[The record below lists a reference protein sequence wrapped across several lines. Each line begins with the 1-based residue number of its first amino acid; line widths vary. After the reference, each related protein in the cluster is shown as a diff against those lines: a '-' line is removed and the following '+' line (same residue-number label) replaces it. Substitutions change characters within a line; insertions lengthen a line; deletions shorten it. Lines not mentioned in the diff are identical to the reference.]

1 MKKAPE
7 FSLKNQ
13 NENLV
18 SLKEYI
24 GSWLILYFYPKDNT
38 PGCTTEAC
46 DFTLLKQ
53 NFNDFN
59 AKILGISPDSTTSHR
74 NFIEKKNLEVDLLSD
89 PEKLIIQSYGAWG
102 EKKNYG
108 KVYEGLIRSTFIIDP
123 DGVIAASFRNVRAKG
138 HADRVLKKLQELQHE

>member
-89 PEKLIIQSYGAWG
+89 PEKLIIQSYGVWG